1 MITKAM
7 TTIAFLSLF
16 FGLIRGH
23 YPVELAVNGPAASVE
38 LLVDGRL
45 FQRLQVAPWKTEVDF
60 GPDLLPHQ
68 IVARALDAKGNEVAR
83 AEEWANLPH
92 PPIKVEVI
100 LEREKLDPPKAARI
114 VWTDLKGETPGSRLL
129 TFDGAPLPLDAAGRA
144 VLPAHDLKS
153 LHVLTAEVTFPSG
166 RTARKEIAYGGE
178 YGTEVSTE
186 LTAVPVRARRGDV
199 PSAEKLGGWLTS
211 GGKPLSVAAV
221 EDGPGQ
227 LYLILAP
234 GVSSALWEIVAHKS
248 IAQDPKSAM
257 KLGAADRTRF
267 VNPYSQRFE
276 ASGELTDFFD
286 ISPEIDG
293 QKVSLLFLLLKTSS
307 AVSPRLAASMRA
319 MDAAAVASQEA
330 AAENRRR
337 AVLVVLPGSAKDQSR
352 FDSATVRRYL
362 AALHVPLFVWCVGR
376 PERGS
381 AAEAWGEPIRVLRAE
396 SDLQRAYGELLDT
409 LDSQRIVMVDGRLLP
424 QSIALSPKAAGME
437 LAGATP

>member
-1 MITKAM
+1 M

-23 YPVELAVNGPAASVE
+23 YPVELAANGPVASVE

-45 FQRLQVAPWKTEVDF
+45 FQRLQAAPWKTEVDF

-68 IVARALDAKGNEVAR
+68 IVARALDAKGNELAR

-92 PPIKVEVI
+92 PPAKVEVI

-114 VWTDLKGETPGSRLL
+114 VWTDLKGEKPSSRLL

-153 LHVLTAEVTFPSG
+153 LHVLTAEVGFPSG

-186 LTAVPVRARRGDV
+186 LTAVPVRARRGGL
-199 PSAEKLGGWLTS
+199 PPAEKLGGWLTS

-227 LYLILAP
+227 LYVILAP
-234 GVSSALWEIVAHKS
+234 GVSSATWGIVGNKS
-248 IAQDPKSAM
+248 IAEDPKSAM
-257 KLGAADRTRF
+257 KLGPEDRVRF
-267 VNPYSQRFE
+267 VTPSSQRVE

-286 ISPEIDG
+286 ISPELDI
-293 QKVSLLFLLLKTSS
+293 QKSSLLVVLLGLPGSM
-307 AVSPRLAASMRA
+307 SPAKAPIRMF
-319 MDAAAVASQEA
+319 DAAAVAGQEA

-352 FDSATVRRYL
+352 FDPATIRRYL
-362 AALHVPLFVWCVGR
+362 AALRVPLFVWCLGR

-381 AAEAWGEPIRVLRAE
+381 AAEAWGEPIHVLRAE
-396 SDLQRAYGELLDT
+396 SDFQRAYGELRDT

-424 QSIALSPKAAGME
+424 QSISLTQKAAGVE